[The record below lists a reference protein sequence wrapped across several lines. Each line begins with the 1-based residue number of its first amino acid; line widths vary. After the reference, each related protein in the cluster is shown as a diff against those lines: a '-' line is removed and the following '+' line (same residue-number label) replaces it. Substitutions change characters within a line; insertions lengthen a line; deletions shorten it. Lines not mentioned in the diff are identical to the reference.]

1 VAFEPVGTN
10 HAITEAVFGL
20 TFERAFTFDEVGL
33 LFNSHEQFKERLPGL
48 NRLQGFP
55 IFTLGQSITTPNAGL
70 AFDRYNTAG
79 GLERR
84 LRLEGNAIYVNCLT
98 YSRWEEVA
106 LEALGLISEC
116 MSIAIQTKNEIKGV
130 LLQYIDLFEW
140 RDNIEK
146 YDLSQLF
153 GKNNGYYPA
162 SIFEKGP
169 FWHLHQ
175 GWFQVEGFP
184 TKGRMLERL
193 TTDGAINE
201 NGKAFV
207 KMDCY
212 LGIDIE
218 VGASSSDLNSERG
231 NEPSVR
237 DLFNFLH
244 EHNKFIVK
252 QCLTQQMGA
261 RIGL

>member
-10 HAITEAVFGL
+10 HAITEVVFGL
-20 TFERAFTFDEVGL
+20 TFEREFTFDEVGL
-33 LFNSHEQFKERLPGL
+33 LFNSHEQFKDRLPGQ
-48 NRLQGFP
+48 NRIQG
-55 IFTLGQSITTPNAGL
+55 FTLGQPINPTNTGL

-84 LRLEGNAIYVNCLT
+84 LRLEGNAIYVNFLT
-98 YSRWEEVA
+98 YSRWEEVV
-106 LEALGLISEC
+106 LEALSLISDC
-116 MSIAIQTKNEIKGV
+116 MSIAVQTKNDIKGI

-140 RDNIEK
+140 RDSVEK

-153 GKNNGYYPA
+153 VKNSGYYPA

-175 GWFQVEGFP
+175 GWFKSEGFP

-193 TTDGAINE
+193 TTDGAMNE
-201 NGKAFV
+201 NGKPVV

-212 LGIDIE
+212 LGIDLE
-218 VGASSSDLNSERG
+218 VGDSSNDLVAARG
-231 NEPSVR
+231 DGPSIR
-237 DLFNFLH
+237 DLFYFLH
-244 EHNKFIVK
+244 GHNKSIVK
-252 QCLTQQMGA
+252 QCLKRQMGE